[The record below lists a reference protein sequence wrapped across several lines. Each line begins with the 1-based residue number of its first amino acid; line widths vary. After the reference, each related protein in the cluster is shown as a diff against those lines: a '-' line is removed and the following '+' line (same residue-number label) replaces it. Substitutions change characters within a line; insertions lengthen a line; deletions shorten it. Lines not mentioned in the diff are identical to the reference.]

1 MYILLF
7 NGYVYTLLKYQQKS
21 QRVIFILTLYVSVAV
36 LRPYKT
42 EGYNHK
48 LQVLE
53 KHTTKPFQATFI
65 IAACP

>member
-1 MYILLF
+1 
-7 NGYVYTLLKYQQKS
+7 
-21 QRVIFILTLYVSVAV
+21 VSVAV